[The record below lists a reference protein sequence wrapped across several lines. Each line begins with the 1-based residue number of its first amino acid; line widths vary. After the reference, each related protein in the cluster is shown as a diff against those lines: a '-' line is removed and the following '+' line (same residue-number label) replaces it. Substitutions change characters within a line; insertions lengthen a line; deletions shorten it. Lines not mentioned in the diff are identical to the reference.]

1 MKWKFKQYNPILFK
15 YSKRME
21 IRPIVMKFNS
31 SKIWVT
37 EAKGQ
42 LQNQYFF
49 QTDNHNHKQI
59 IDFRTDMRIIV
70 KSKP

>member
-1 MKWKFKQYNPILFK
+1 MKRKFKQYNPILFK
-15 YSKRME
+15 YLKRVE
-21 IRPIVMKFNS
+21 IGPIVMKCNS
-31 SKIWVT
+31 SRIWVT

-49 QTDNHNHKQI
+49 QTDNHNHKQV
-59 IDFRTDMRIIV
+59 IDFRKDMRIIV

>member
-1 MKWKFKQYNPILFK
+1 
-15 YSKRME
+15 ME

-49 QTDNHNHKQI
+49 QTDNHNHKQV
-59 IDFRTDMRIIV
+59 IDFRTDMRITLRGILPGAEL
-70 KSKP
+70 SFAIWF

>member
-1 MKWKFKQYNPILFK
+1 
-15 YSKRME
+15 ME
-21 IRPIVMKFNS
+21 IGPIVMKCNS
-31 SKIWVT
+31 SRIWVT

-42 LQNQYFF
+42 LQNQYLF

>member
-1 MKWKFKQYNPILFK
+1 
-15 YSKRME
+15 ME
-21 IRPIVMKFNS
+21 MRPIVMKFNS

-37 EAKGQ
+37 EVKGQ

-49 QTDNHNHKQI
+49 QTDNHNHKQV

>member
-1 MKWKFKQYNPILFK
+1 MEILTIDNPILFK

-49 QTDNHNHKQI
+49 SN
-59 IDFRTDMRIIV
+59 
-70 KSKP
+70 

>member
-1 MKWKFKQYNPILFK
+1 
-15 YSKRME
+15 ME

-42 LQNQYFF
+42 LQNQY
-49 QTDNHNHKQI
+49 DNHNHKQV

>member
-1 MKWKFKQYNPILFK
+1 
-15 YSKRME
+15 ME
-21 IRPIVMKFNS
+21 IRPIVIKFNS

-49 QTDNHNHKQI
+49 QTDNHNHKQV
-59 IDFRTDMRIIV
+59 IDFRTDMRITV